1 MNERELNEDFEELPM
16 ADPEV
21 KPLPMLRVYGEGY
34 IVRKDTGEKIEFTIQ
49 GEG

>member
-1 MNERELNEDFEELPM
+1 MNDEQDQLPEEPGE
-16 ADPEV
+16 PV
-21 KPLPMLRVYGEGY
+21 KPLPMLKVYGEGY